1 MRCFMEKNNWLKIAK
16 LYLISI
22 FIFAFAQVSYA
33 AEKTVKNLELSAIAS
48 LANAALENDEWHA
61 ILPVLGSKDNYYIA
75 TSTGKIYQLNDNE
88 VSQNPFFE
96 LKVALNNPDIIAL
109 TAITL
114 DPSFSYRDRDGYHT
128 FYTAHTEPSKPIKQ
142 KLTPINADINV
153 PYDTVLTRWHITYI
167 PNHAPKVRK
176 QNEVLRIAIQRP
188 QENIQQLSFNPYIE
202 PWHDDFGLLFIAL
215 AKSEGIQNQALY
227 AGSILCIKPKKYG
240 LRNYSIP
247 TSNPFIKTA
256 SISNEIVY
264 ISGQKTTHFNWIKKT
279 NQSLLIQ
286 LDQQGEKVLIQAEIG
301 DDWRKAIPQEK
312 IIKRLPPTNSTHNTL
327 LYHGRELKDLWGRFL
342 HLQEKGNV
350 WQLQASTLT
359 SPLNSAEVIEGESNP
374 HQLINYNAD
383 EETKFSLYQRHNGE
397 LLLLEHNKQ
406 RLYAV
411 KVPEIAIDNT
421 LQDDNPSSTS
431 NAYSTFILFFF
442 FILILIASFWYLRK
456 NYLTKKH
463 LLSEQWI
470 SFDVNAATQSLS
482 LHKRHPEAV
491 EKIIKISSL
500 ISSELLLND
509 NVISTVSADT
519 SAAFSNALEEEVL
532 MTFAKEHRL
541 KMLDG
546 KQRKIQLRLV
556 DDQNISYLF
565 GLYYRVGNIRHT
577 KLKYSKVINKV
588 IDWQWLFS
596 QYIKPEVTAKRK
608 IKVKPKQEE
617 PVIYTVIPTTASPK
631 EPENS
636 LKQENIHSAQ
646 NIVQTVGNDNHSST
660 SSKNETQSIET
671 KPLDLDTEFVTA
683 LDKLI
688 MMKKQGFL
696 NETEFNIAKTKIL
709 KNLDSDK

>member
-1 MRCFMEKNNWLKIAK
+1 MRCFMEKNNWFKIIK
-16 LYLISI
+16 LSFISSLI
-22 FIFAFAQVSYA
+22 FTFAQVSYA
-33 AEKTVKNLELSAIAS
+33 AEKTVKKLELSAIAS
-48 LANAALENDEWHA
+48 LTNAALENDEWHA
-61 ILPVLGSKDNYYIA
+61 ILPVLGSKNNYYIA
-75 TSTGKIYQLNDNE
+75 TSDGKIYQLNDNE
-88 VSQNPFFE
+88 VSQSPFFE
-96 LKVALNNPDIIAL
+96 LKIALNNPDIIAL

-142 KLTPINADINV
+142 KLTPINAEISV

-188 QENIQQLSFNPYIE
+188 QENIKQLSFNPYIE

-227 AGSILCIKPKKYG
+227 AGSILSIRPKKYG

-256 SISNEIVY
+256 SIENEIVY
-264 ISGQKTTHFNWIKKT
+264 ISGQNTTHFNWIKKN

-286 LDQQGEKVLIQAEIG
+286 LDQQGENVLIRAEIG
-301 DDWRKAIPQEK
+301 DDWRKSIPQEK

-342 HLQEKGNV
+342 HLQAAGNA

-359 SPLNSAEVIEGESNP
+359 SPLNNVEVSEGESHP
-374 HQLINYNAD
+374 HLLINYNAD
-383 EETKFSLYQRHNGE
+383 EEAKFSLYQRHNGE
-397 LLLLEHNKQ
+397 LLLLEHNNQ
-406 RLYAV
+406 RLYVVKAPEVAV
-411 KVPEIAIDNT
+411 DNP
-421 LQDDNPSSTS
+421 LQDDPPSSIS
-431 NAYSTFILFFF
+431 NAYSTLALLFVFII
-442 FILILIASFWYLRK
+442 ILIGSFWYLRK
-456 NYLTKKH
+456 RLLTKKN
-463 LLSEQWI
+463 LLSEQWL
-470 SFDVNAATQSLS
+470 SFEINSTTQSLS
-482 LHKRHPEAV
+482 LHKRHPEAL

-509 NVISTVSADT
+509 NVISTVSADI
-519 SAAFSNALEEEVL
+519 SAAFSNAREEAVR
-532 MTFAKEHRL
+532 MIFAKEHRL

-546 KQRKIQLRLV
+546 KQRKVQLRLV
-556 DDQNISYLF
+556 DDQNTSYIV
-565 GLYYRVGNIRHT
+565 GLYFRVGNIRHT
-577 KLKYSKVINKV
+577 KLKYSKMINKV

-596 QYIKPEVTAKRK
+596 QYINQEVTTKRK
-608 IKVKPKQEE
+608 IKVQPKQEE
-617 PVIYTVIPTTASPK
+617 PVNHTAIPTTVSPK
-631 EPENS
+631 EPDES
-636 LKQENIHSAQ
+636 LKQEQITSNQH
-646 NIVQTVGNDNHSST
+646 IVQTGEADTHLSVPST
-660 SSKNETQSIET
+660 NESQSIDT
-671 KPLDLDTEFVTA
+671 KTIDLDTEFVTA

-709 KNLDSDK
+709 KNLAND